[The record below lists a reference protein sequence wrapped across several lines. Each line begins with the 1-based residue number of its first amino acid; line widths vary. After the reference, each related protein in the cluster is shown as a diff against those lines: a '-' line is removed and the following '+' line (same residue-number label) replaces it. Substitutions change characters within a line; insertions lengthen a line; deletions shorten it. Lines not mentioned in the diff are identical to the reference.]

1 MRYIVMVCLG
11 HTFALRTVAGRINLF
26 ALLAAAV
33 CATPTYSAEW
43 SIEPAVSLRSQYDDN
58 IRLTRSAHESV
69 AGLWLSPQVKLNYE
83 SEIALLSGSGA
94 LNIQRYSRDSALDT
108 TDTLL
113 HLIGR
118 HKYETGSYGLTVD
131 YVKDTTLESEL
142 QQTGQVQ
149 VRTPRR
155 SLNVGPDSMLRVT
168 ERMDLAAGYR
178 YSDVTYDNAPPF
190 GLFDYRFHTLYST
203 LEYKVTQLDEA
214 TASLSYSRYDP
225 SNSTLRLND
234 ASFLLGYKR
243 SLSET
248 VQSFVSAGI
257 VNISGPGAPT
267 GATKRAVGNASLDQ
281 QYERGTLGIRLSRE
295 IEPSGSGS
303 LALVNRAAIA
313 SSFRPLESVSLFLD
327 GAIYRTTYVGF
338 VPASGESTYFQAE
351 PRVTWTFM
359 RDWSLQAG
367 YVYRH
372 LKDRT
377 EPSAATGNLVYVSL
391 GYNWPKLAASR

>member
-11 HTFALRTVAGRINLF
+11 HTFTLGTVAGRINLF
-26 ALLAAAV
+26 ALLGAAV

-43 SIEPAVSLRSQYDDN
+43 SIEPAVSLRSEYDDN
-58 IRLTRSAHESV
+58 IRLTPSAHESV
-69 AGLWLSPQVKLNYE
+69 AGLSLSPQVKLNYE

-94 LNIQRYSRDSALDT
+94 LNIRRYSPDSALDT

-113 HLIGR
+113 HLIGH

-142 QQTGQVQ
+142 QQTGQIQ

-155 SLNVGPDSMLRVT
+155 SLNVRPDSMLRVT

-178 YSDVTYDNAPPF
+178 YSDVTYDNASSL

-225 SNSTLRLND
+225 SNSALRLND

-248 VQSFVSAGI
+248 AKGLVSAGI

-267 GATKRAVGNASLDQ
+267 GATQRAVGNASLDR
-281 QYERGTLGIRLSRE
+281 QYDRGTLGIRLSRE
-295 IEPSGSGS
+295 IEPSASGS

-313 SSFRPLESVSLFLD
+313 SSFRPLETVSLFLD
-327 GAIYRTTYVGF
+327 GAIYRTTYVSF

-367 YVYRH
+367 YLYRH
-372 LKDRT
+372 LKYRT